1 MTLQV
6 VGAVCILIALIGGDF
21 EVGGVEIPRLS
32 RGRII
37 ALVTAGV
44 ILVGLGLL
52 ADAGQVPD
60 LPQGPAPV
68 ARTTP
73 GGS

>member
-6 VGAVCILIALIGGDF
+6 VGAICIMIALIGGGF
-21 EVGGVEIPRLS
+21 EVGGVEIPRFS
-32 RGRII
+32 RARVA

-52 ADAGQVPD
+52 ADGGAAPSA
-60 LPQGPAPV
+60 PPAPV
-68 ARTTP
+68 PAARTA
-73 GGS
+73 GGT

>member
-6 VGAVCILIALIGGDF
+6 VGAVCIVIALIGGDF
-21 EVGGVEIPRLS
+21 DVGGVEIPRLS
-32 RGRII
+32 RGRIA

-60 LPQGPAPV
+60 PPQVPSPV

-73 GGS
+73 GGP